1 MKPEQP
7 ERNKY
12 FLRNE
17 HGLRILDDNSRN
29 NRLNIYVIR
38 ILKQEE
44 RQGGTET
51 WLKELMVKTFQICS
65 KHKTT
70 DPVLRKIQNKII
82 QRNPCQKHMHWKWV
96 TKRETHHLQ
105 EQLSKGVLSY

>member
-12 FLRNE
+12 FLRMNMAS
-17 HGLRILDDNSRN
+17 GILWDDNVEN

-44 RQGGTET
+44 RQEG
-51 WLKELMVKTFQICS
+51 LKHDS
-65 KHKTT
+65 K
-70 DPVLRKIQNKII
+70 N
-82 QRNPCQKHMHWKWV
+82 
-96 TKRETHHLQ
+96 
-105 EQLSKGVLSY
+105 